1 MAEPKVAVVAK
12 KTRKREGYRRVM
24 VTLTEAQAK
33 QLDELAVADD
43 RQGGATEILTVIV
56 KRNFDVLVKTLKP
69 AVLDFHQVIADG
81 QREAYKRNMELL
93 YHAEEIPGFKSRH
106 GEVRNVAQE
115 VLEAKQRE
123 AEAVR

>member
-33 QLDELAVADD
+33 QLDDLAVADD
-43 RQGGATEILTVIV
+43 RQGGATEILTVLC
-56 KRNFDVLVKTLKP
+56 KRNFDGLVKTLKP
-69 AVLDFHQVIADG
+69 AVLDFHSGLDFKPG
-81 QREAYKRNMELL
+81 QRDVEQEIREANQK
-93 YHAEEIPGFKSRH
+93 
-106 GEVRNVAQE
+106 
-115 VLEAKQRE
+115 E